1 MAELPSWLQ
10 APDVAGDY
18 QRGLAIGTQVA
29 SERARLAQQ
38 QQETALRLQVAQ
50 QQDQQERAMQQ
61 QRLATEAAYQQQQIE
76 LRKQQLNQVKAVND
90 QKTQAAA
97 KQFAARQEVQKSI
110 AAIQANKTLSE
121 EQKASQIQ
129 DVLIKGIVTG
139 YVPSESGA
147 AALSNLRR
155 DKATIPTNVPEG
167 KSIRSYNPSTGAVS
181 YETDKAPNDPMV
193 TVVYPDPAIPDGKV
207 YRNVHKSEALQTI
220 PNFPQ
225 ELQNNPVNKTA
236 MAPVAAP
243 SANSAPKL
251 QNNPVNKAAMAPVA
265 APSANS
271 APKKPDK
278 PVNVTSKEQFDAL
291 PPGTLFLNPKDQKVY
306 RKKGSNAAGSDSQ

>member
-61 QRLATEAAYQQQQIE
+61 QRLATDAAYQQQQIE

-90 QKTQAAA
+90 QKTATALRAFASQTTVSRPGFNKINTDPTLTDEQKDAAETSLAISLAPMMGMAGTEAAA
-97 KQFAARQEVQKSI
+97 MLRDMRPTKPTVP
-110 AAIQANKTLSE
+110 
-121 EQKASQIQ
+121 ASVKPRAGS
-129 DVLIKGIVTG
+129 DLK
-139 YVPSESGA
+139 
-147 AALSNLRR
+147 
-155 DKATIPTNVPEG
+155 
-167 KSIRSYNPSTGAVS
+167 
-181 YETDKAPNDPMV
+181 DPMV
-193 TVVYPDPAIPDGKV
+193 TVVYPDPAIPNGKV

-225 ELQNNPVNKTA
+225 ELQNNPVNK
-236 MAPVAAP
+236 
-243 SANSAPKL
+243 
-251 QNNPVNKAAMAPVA
+251 AAMAPVA

-271 APKKPDK
+271 APKMPDK
-278 PVNVTSKEQFDAL
+278 AVNVTSKERFNAL
-291 PPGTLFLNPKDQKVY
+291 PPGTLFVNPKDQKVY
-306 RKKGSNAAGSDSQ
+306 RKKGSNATGSDSQ

>member
-90 QKTQAAA
+90 QKTAAAARAFAA
-97 KQFAARQEVQKSI
+97 KQQW
-110 AAIQANKTLSE
+110 QAGFNKINTDPTLTD
-121 EQKASQIQ
+121 EQKDAAETSLAIS
-129 DVLIKGIVTG
+129 LAPMMGMAGT
-139 YVPSESGA
+139 EA
-147 AALSNLRR
+147 AAMLRDMR
-155 DKATIPTNVPEG
+155 PTKPTVPASVEDKGN
-167 KSIRSYNPSTGAVS
+167 
-181 YETDKAPNDPMV
+181 V
-193 TVVYPDPAIPDGKV
+193 TVQLPDPSNPGGEGTV
-207 YRNVHKSEALQTI
+207 YRTVPKTQATAIIAKLPPNLQT
-220 PNFPQ
+220 NA
-225 ELQNNPVNKTA
+225 V
-236 MAPVAAP
+236 
-243 SANSAPKL
+243 NSA
-251 QNNPVNKAAMAPVA
+251 AMGGRTVAPMKQATSVA
-265 APSANS
+265 
-271 APKKPDK
+271 KPQSQAD
-278 PVNVTSKEQFDAL
+278 FDAL
-291 PPGTLFLNPKDQKVY
+291 PPGTLFVNPKDQKVY